1 MALKLTVSDL
11 SEVPESAQALYIPTE
26 DGSGYRLDVEQ
37 PAPTEQRLGEAIA
50 MDVMT
55 KALDANGANG
65 FLIAPHLK
73 GRVKAV
79 ANPSGV
85 VDVQYFDE
93 KGNAQTEAAF
103 VDSVK
108 RNPKFAGLVVGTKAN
123 GGGASGLNT
132 NHGSGYQHQQAE
144 AERLDITGG
153 RLTRAR
159 GILANNQH

>member
-93 KGNAQTEAAF
+93 RGNAQTEAAF
-103 VDSVK
+103 IESVK
-108 RNPKFAGLVVGTKAN
+108 TNPKFAGLVVGSKAN

-132 NHGSGYQHQQAE
+132 NHGMSQPHQQAE
-144 AERLDITGG
+144 AQRLDITGG

-159 GILANNQH
+159 GIIANSQR